1 MSKYPTLF
9 SPIEVRRLTIPNR
22 IVMMPM
28 GTNLAK
34 ANGEISDDHIKY
46 YTDRAKGE
54 TGLIVVENVCVTFP
68 QGSNGTS
75 QLRMDHDMFIP
86 ALYRLTE
93 SVHTY
98 GSKIAVQLNHAGA
111 SAMPARTGVPAVS
124 SSNHPS
130 KTGGG
135 IPTPLTVEEIHSI
148 AKDYAAAARRAQ
160 LAGFDAVEIHAGH
173 SYLISQF
180 FSPVFNDRTDEFGGS
195 PENRARFC
203 KLVLEEVR

>member
-1 MSKYPTLF
+1 
-9 SPIEVRRLTIPNR
+9 
-22 IVMMPM
+22 
-28 GTNLAK
+28 
-34 ANGEISDDHIKY
+34 
-46 YTDRAKGE
+46 
-54 TGLIVVENVCVTFP
+54 
-68 QGSNGTS
+68 
-75 QLRMDHDMFIP
+75 MFIP

-160 LAGFDAVEIHAGH
+160 LAGFDAVRSTQDI
-173 SYLISQF
+173 L
-180 FSPVFNDRTDEFGGS
+180 T
-195 PENRARFC
+195 
-203 KLVLEEVR
+203 